1 MFMRATTKS
10 FFTALLLS
18 APIISAPVAVNVYV
32 IPFDNIKNDVAIGW
46 LSDALSDI
54 ILSEL
59 EKNDRIYIKDKSGL
73 EEVMSNR
80 SLLLQ
85 QRPGTKNLLVL
96 GKFERALDKI
106 SITMQLIDITTWDE
120 VDQRKTRGSYND
132 MTNINQLLK
141 ESINSMM
148 VPYLPEPIKS
158 KYPTLTEGKR
168 MRSPPTYAE
177 KAIDMSSAIELA
189 IDDLEKKMDIS
200 IGARGELDQKDS
212 REDDGEWVLDISKDN
227 YEDSR
232 PENQLNTSMMVEVLA
247 NLMDSPYQVKL
258 ERPQFNYDTK
268 NKKEFQVVLPV
279 NYKLKGNVIKDMLK
293 SLPYS
298 GLKQD
303 GSLTVFYFN
312 KDKYNFPADITK
324 KIQLGQYRTIPVI
337 QLQDSNQKPLVIL
350 VDTSDKQLHELN
362 SNKIIY
368 KPFHFFS
375 PLIDFSVGGWSM
387 QVSLETVD
395 IPVEYIFNMDVG
407 TANNINRISLK
418 FVPEFELNAY
428 LEKLL

>member
-1 MFMRATTKS
+1 MRATTKS

-85 QRPGTKNLLVL
+85 QRPGTQNLLVL

-200 IGARGELDQKDS
+200 IGARGELDPKDS

-312 KDKYNFPADITK
+312 KDKYNFPADIAK

-428 LEKLL
+428 LGKLL

>member
-1 MFMRATTKS
+1 MRATTKS

-200 IGARGELDQKDS
+200 IGARGEMDPKDS
-212 REDDGEWVLDISKDN
+212 REDEGEWVLDISKDN

-337 QLQDSNQKPLVIL
+337 QLQDSSQKPLVIL